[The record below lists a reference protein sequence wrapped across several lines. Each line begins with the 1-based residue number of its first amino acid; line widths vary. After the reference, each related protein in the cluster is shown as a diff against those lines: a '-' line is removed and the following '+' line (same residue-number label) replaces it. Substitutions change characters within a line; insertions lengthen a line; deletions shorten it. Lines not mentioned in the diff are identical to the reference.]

1 MPYRLTQKQLG
12 RSIRT
17 SLRRKLSKPE
27 RKVVEDQ
34 FEVEHESDTDTE
46 LYEYLKNRKRRLGR
60 RMTPE
65 STVGYLYCIKRLGPW
80 AQFMARINME
90 LAEEK
95 MALRYKNSDLAQHL
109 RTEWY
114 KFVFAEFNN
123 SSEI

>member
-46 LYEYLKNRKRRLGR
+46 LYEYLKNRKRRFGR

-80 AQFMARINME
+80 ALFMARINME

-95 MALRYKNSDLAQHL
+95 MALRYKNSDLAQPS
-109 RTEWY
+109 
-114 KFVFAEFNN
+114 AD
-123 SSEI
+123 